1 MPESENSAV
10 SPVPDMPPSKPSL
23 ARLFEWIGRYETSV
37 LVAIVVMVAAVW
49 LFVEIA
55 DQVREGDTLSFD
67 EWAIR
72 SLRDPDNPS
81 VAIGP
86 KWLSVVGRDLTA
98 LGGVTFL
105 TLLTMTVAGYLWLR
119 KMRAAATLVFL
130 ITVGASLSSI
140 TLKGLYDRPRPEL
153 VPHLTDVSTSSFPSG
168 HAMLST
174 VVFLT
179 LGTLLGRF
187 TSEWKLRAY
196 FLSIALTLCL
206 LVGVS
211 RVYMGVHYPTDVLAG
226 WVAGLVWG
234 LICWLVT
241 YELQRSGIIEWRQVL
256 EDDERTTLAQKPE
269 TK

>member
-1 MPESENSAV
+1 MPEPPRSTVIPPAEPPRRK
-10 SPVPDMPPSKPSL
+10 SPL
-23 ARLFEWIGRYETSV
+23 AALFSWIGRYETSV
-37 LVAIVVMVAAVW
+37 LVAIIAIVSAIW

-72 SLRDPDNPS
+72 ALRRADAPQVPL
-81 VAIGP
+81 GP
-86 KWLSVVGRDLTA
+86 AWLAVVGRDLTA

-105 TLLTMTVAGYLWLR
+105 TLLTLSVVGYLWLR
-119 KMRAAATLVFL
+119 RMYAAGILVL
-130 ITVGASLSSI
+130 AVTVSASLLSMQ
-140 TLKGLYDRPRPEL
+140 LKSYYHRPRPEL
-153 VPHLTDVSTSSFPSG
+153 VPHLTDVYTSSFPSG

-187 TSEWKLRAY
+187 TTERYLRAY
-196 FLSIALTLCL
+196 FLSIALGLCI

-241 YELQRSGIIEWRQVL
+241 YELQRRGIL
-256 EDDERTTLAQKPE
+256 NLC
-269 TK
+269 